1 MQSINFT
8 TARNE
13 LASVLD
19 NVSSGEPILITRR
32 SAKPVVI
39 IDAEQYERMQ
49 RIQAE
54 SDFDWLFTEHGE
66 TLEALK
72 NR

>member
-1 MQSINFT
+1 MRSINFT
-8 TARNE
+8 AARDK

-19 NVSSGEPILITRR
+19 SVASGEPVMITRR

-39 IDAEQYERMQ
+39 VDAELYKKMQ
-49 RIQAE
+49 KVQAE
-54 SDFDWLFTEHGE
+54 SDFDWLFTEHGK
-66 TLEALK
+66 TLQSLK